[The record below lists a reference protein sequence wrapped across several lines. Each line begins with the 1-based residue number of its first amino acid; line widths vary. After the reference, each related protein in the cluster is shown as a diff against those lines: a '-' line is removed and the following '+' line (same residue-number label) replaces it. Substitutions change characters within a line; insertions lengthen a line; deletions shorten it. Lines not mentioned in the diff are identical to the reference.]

1 MAKPTKKKLAERIV
15 AAFPDA
21 GLAVESLVEG
31 KSFNELLSLQKD
43 LKAKASDESN
53 AQPPVEKKV
62 DATQSDVELYELG
75 EGFEYFDSVEF
86 SLRKGDK
93 KALPKRIGALLAER
107 ISLGHIVPVKRGD

>member
-1 MAKPTKKKLAERIV
+1 MAKPTKKELAERIV

-62 DATQSDVELYELG
+62 VATQSDAELYELAP
-75 EGFEYFDSVEF
+75 GFKYFHIAGF
-86 SLRKGDK
+86 SLREGDK
-93 KALPKRIGALLAER
+93 EPLPKHVGSLLQER